1 MITLSKIAKLAN
13 VSISTASKAFSMSPE
28 VNEQTRDLIFNVAKE
43 LGCFKKFYN
52 AKYPKLVIAVIC
64 PEFASLFY
72 AKQLVAIEE
81 TLAAYN
87 CRLCVTCN
95 NFSSEESD
103 ALLSYYYDYSKVDG
117 IIVMSDVKKLPE
129 KCEVPIVF
137 TWDYDEFDREINNN
151 PFSKAIGYYFEKGIR
166 DFGFIGED
174 LTKTKQKRFVN
185 ALLLKGIEPN
195 EKYVS
200 ITSTR
205 FEEGGYRA
213 MEALFERNALPR
225 VLFCAYDNIAIGA
238 IRCIK
243 DHGLTVPGDIAV
255 IGCDNVREAEYLSP
269 RLASID
275 LGAVERCKVAALN
288 MINVLRGTEVE
299 PIPNVEPEF
308 ILRESGII
316 E

>member
-1 MITLSKIAKLAN
+1 MVTLSKIAKMAN

-28 VNEQTRDLIFNVAKE
+28 VNEQTRDLIFNIAKE

-81 TLAAYN
+81 TLASYN

-117 IIVMSDVKKLPE
+117 IIVMGEKKNTPE
-129 KCEVPIVF
+129 RCEVPIVYIF
-137 TWDYDEFDREINNN
+137 DPDEYKQESDNNQFIEVIN
-151 PFSKAIGYYFEKGIR
+151 YYYEKGVR
-166 DFGFIGED
+166 DFGFIGEE
-174 LTKTKQKRFVN
+174 LTETKNKKFIY
-185 ALLLKGIEPN
+185 ALRLKGIEPN
-195 EKYVS
+195 ESYIK
-200 ITSTR
+200 ITSER
-205 FEEGGYRA
+205 FEESGYLA
-213 MEALFERNALPR
+213 MNSLFERNALPR

-243 DHGLTVPGDIAV
+243 DHGLSVPEDIAV

-275 LGAVERCKVAALN
+275 LGAVEFCKTAALN
-288 MINVLRGTEVE
+288 MINILRGTKTE
-299 PIPNVEPEF
+299 PIPHVKSKF

-316 E
+316 D